1 MSSFIVGDTVFFVV
15 LYMPLYL
22 LSPVF
27 LLSAVVFVLATID
40 LVLEMDNSEGGL
52 NESLLIIVMAYTQC
66 GSRLSIYAA
75 D

>member
-1 MSSFIVGDTVFFVV
+1 VSSFIVGDTVFFVV

-40 LVLEMDNSEGGL
+40 LVLEMDSSEGVL
-52 NESLLIIVMAYTQC
+52 NARGIVDVVSMLVAM
-66 GSRLSIYAA
+66 IVIFNFE
-75 D
+75 